1 MSPVESKSLFLPSR
15 VGRHSQSLDTK
26 RFVCA
31 FCRGQLVLR
40 QPPGKGST
48 PARTQLTPFAK
59 YVKEN
64 YGLVKREQ
72 HGLSHAEVM
81 KKLSADFALRT
92 KLEDSF

>member
-1 MSPVESKSLFLPSR
+1 MESKSLLLPSR
-15 VGRHSQSLDTK
+15 IGRHSRSLDTT

-40 QPPGKGST
+40 QPLGKGGT

-64 YGLVKREQ
+64 YGLAKREQ

-81 KKLSADFALRT
+81 KKLSADFALKT
-92 KLEDSF
+92 KVEDSF